1 MKEYISL
8 LLAVC
13 VLLCL
18 CACGAAGQSPVSAA
32 DEGETPSA
40 AVTTELP
47 PSPASVEPS
56 SPAAETAASAEET
69 PVPIPEPTTH
79 EQPTVQAYSDEAQIS
94 ISLLRGDVDEA
105 GAIFGVAYIGSYF
118 PGGTD
123 YDEWFSSA
131 AAALIAE
138 YPFVSE
144 IDAAHTVGSSGHLYC
159 ILARDY
165 STAITAQTSGGEVL
179 YRAENGEPILIFC
192 SRDGEGMLADTVITF
207 STAQGAVYQWSP
219 RLDGM
224 NYPELLIGAER
235 QLLSW
240 DFTCTFNT
248 GFELTG
254 WFNEGWLGP
263 TELGLAGADVFEGM
277 SWCIRTTDGTDV
289 GYRLSFYPNA
299 ARAYDGEV
307 GLECFYGGDTA
318 VQARWEGWWY
328 LDTTPDNASVLHI
341 DMMLMDGADAGA
353 YEGASVISENYLVLI
368 SPSGERLLLVAEDEF
383 PVLPLFPDGWRF
395 GELSLA
401 AG

>member
-1 MKEYISL
+1 MKKYISL
-8 LLAVC
+8 LLTAC

-18 CACGAAGQSPVSAA
+18 CACGAVGQPPVSTADEVETPAAAASPGLPQSPAPA
-32 DEGETPSA
+32 ETA
-40 AVTTELP
+40 
-47 PSPASVEPS
+47 
-56 SPAAETAASAEET
+56 SPAAGTPAPAEET
-69 PVPIPEPTTH
+69 PVPVPVPTTH
-79 EQPTVQAYSDEAQIS
+79 EQPTVQTYSDEAQMS
-94 ISLLRGDVDEA
+94 MSLLRGEIDEA
-105 GAIFGVAYIGSYF
+105 GAIFGVAYVGSYF
-118 PGGTD
+118 PGGMS

-144 IDAAHTVGSSGHLYC
+144 IDAEHTIGTSGHLYC
-159 ILARDY
+159 VLAKDY
-165 STAITAQTSGGEVL
+165 STAITAQTLGGEVL
-179 YRAENGEPILIFC
+179 YKSENGEPILIFC
-192 SRDGEGMLADTVITF
+192 SRDGEGVLADTVITF
-207 STAQGAVYQWSP
+207 STEQGAVYQWSA

-240 DFTCTFNT
+240 DFTCTFDT

-289 GYRLSFYPNA
+289 AYRLSFYPNA
-299 ARAYDGEV
+299 SRGYDGEV
-307 GLECFYGGDTA
+307 GLECFYGDDTA

-341 DMMLMDGADAGA
+341 DMMLMDGADMGA
-353 YEGASVISENYLVLI
+353 YEGASVISENYLTMI
-368 SPSGERLLLVAEDEF
+368 SPSGERLLLVGEDEF
-383 PVLPLFPDGWRF
+383 PVLPLLPDGWRF
-395 GELSLA
+395 GELSLD